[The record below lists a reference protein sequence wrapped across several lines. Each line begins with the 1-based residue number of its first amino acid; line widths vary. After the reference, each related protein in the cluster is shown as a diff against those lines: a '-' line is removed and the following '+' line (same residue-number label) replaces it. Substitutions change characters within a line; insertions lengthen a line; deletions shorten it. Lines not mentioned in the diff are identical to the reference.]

1 MKTSSSF
8 IVRQDSHETQAF
20 RRNKHNISTIISLCY
35 KESFGSHIGS
45 HWHVSWR
52 QLGICCAISR
62 LLYTFQ
68 LLFLSSLSS
77 VTQLKAWQ
85 TVISPRSRHSRMVC
99 LTACAEGGPLP
110 SASSTSSAESW
121 ESTLLAGGAAEKYE
135 AIDLV
140 VFAFQVPTSSKAQYY
155 GVNSN
160 SESAATILKLDVITK
175 HSKPLHAV
183 ASSTKKTR
191 SLSALDQSTCMSRVY
206 LIYIF
211 RSTCTLW
218 SWACTC
224 NLVTAYHPTA

>member
-1 MKTSSSF
+1 M
-8 IVRQDSHETQAF
+8 
-20 RRNKHNISTIISLCY
+20 
-35 KESFGSHIGS
+35 
-45 HWHVSWR
+45 
-52 QLGICCAISR
+52 
-62 LLYTFQ
+62 
-68 LLFLSSLSS
+68 
-77 VTQLKAWQ
+77 
-85 TVISPRSRHSRMVC
+85 ISPRSRHSRMVC

-121 ESTLLAGGAAEKYE
+121 ESTLWAGGAAEKYE

-191 SLSALDQSTCMSRVY
+191 SLSALDHVPVHTHESSLLDLHFQKYMYTMIMSMHVQPSHCIPPHSVACAGLPDPR
-206 LIYIF
+206 YI
-211 RSTCTLW
+211 W
-218 SWACTC
+218 
-224 NLVTAYHPTA
+224 VTQEAT